1 MLSKIRRVLFSPG
14 ILILASFLVI
24 IAAGYALLSLP
35 MMGGAG
41 FDKVDLWFTA
51 TSATCVT
58 GLSLIP
64 FSSFSFWGKC
74 VILFLIQIG
83 GLGLMTLSF
92 SVLSLF
98 LNFGIADRV
107 TASKILDFE
116 YWGRIRN
123 FLTMIIGVTLI
134 FEVVGA
140 FLLYPLMIRYFPQT
154 DALFNAIFYAVSAF
168 CNSGI
173 APHPEGVML
182 FVHDK
187 AVLLII
193 GFLVFA
199 GSAGFFVWQ
208 DLFSWLKRV
217 LPSPYRRPAIPLISL
232 HTYVV
237 FATSVV
243 LVGSA
248 AWLFLAFEWNAAFAQ
263 YSFLD
268 KCVNG
273 FFNALALR
281 SSGFSTIDYALTS
294 APVKFLVIFLMLI
307 GGNPV
312 STASGIKTTTFVIL
326 LATILAAVKARS
338 SVEIHNRTIYQDQ
351 IYKALVI
358 LGLSLMWLIIS
369 FFVLLLIEGSRFDV
383 FNLFFE
389 NVSAF
394 STCGLSVGIVSQ
406 LSAAGKIVIMVNMIV
421 GRVGILT
428 VLLALAQHRSL
439 RNYSYP
445 HERLLIG

>member
-1 MLSKIRRVLFSPG
+1 MLSKIRRVILSPG
-14 ILILASFLVI
+14 ILILLSFLVI
-24 IAAGYALLSLP
+24 ICSGYGLLSLP
-35 MMGGAG
+35 IMRTVPCDG
-41 FDKVDLWFTA
+41 VDLWFTA

-74 VILFLIQIG
+74 VILVLIQIG

-116 YWGRIRN
+116 YWGRIKN
-123 FLTMIIGVTLI
+123 FLSMIVCVTLLFEIIGALV
-134 FEVVGA
+134 
-140 FLLYPLMIRYFPQT
+140 LYPILKHYFPHVEAALY
-154 DALFNAIFYAVSAF
+154 ALFYSVSAF
-168 CNSGI
+168 CNAGI
-173 APHPEGVML
+173 SPNEGGILL
-182 FVHDK
+182 FVHDTMFLSVV
-187 AVLLII
+187 A
-193 GFLVFA
+193 GLVFA

-217 LPSPYRRPAIPLISL
+217 VTSPARRPAVPVLSL

-237 FATSVV
+237 FVSSAV
-243 LVGSA
+243 LIGVA
-248 AWLFLAFEWNAAFAQ
+248 AFLFFWFEWSGAFGKLT
-263 YSFLD
+263 FVE
-268 KCVNG
+268 KCVNC
-273 FFNALALR
+273 FFNATALR
-281 SSGFSTIDYALTS
+281 SSGFSTIDYIHTS
-294 APVKFLVIFLMLI
+294 APVKFIVMLLMLI

-326 LATILAAVKARS
+326 LATIVAAVKVRNA
-338 SVEIHNRTIYQDQ
+338 VEINNRTIYQDQ

-358 LGLSLMWLIIS
+358 FGLSMLWIIIS
-369 FFVLLLIEGSRFDV
+369 FFVLLMIEGSRFDI

-389 NVSAF
+389 SVSAF
-394 STCGLSVGIVSQ
+394 STCGLSVGVVSL
-406 LSAAGKIVIMVNMIV
+406 LSPAGKCVLMVNMIV

-428 VLLALAQHRSL
+428 VLLALSQHRTL

>member
-1 MLSKIRRVLFSPG
+1 MSPG
-14 ILILASFLVI
+14 ILILISFLVI
-24 IAAGYALLSLP
+24 ICAGHALLRLP
-35 MMGGAG
+35 MMQTAHCEG
-41 FDKVDLWFTA
+41 VDLWFTA

-74 VILFLIQIG
+74 VILALIQIG

-123 FLTMIIGVTLI
+123 FLGMIACVTLV
-134 FEVVGA
+134 FELVGA
-140 FLLYPLMIRYFPQT
+140 LVLYPLLKPYFPQF
-154 DALFNAIFYAVSAF
+154 DAAFYAVFYAVSAF
-168 CNSGI
+168 CNAGI
-173 APHPEGVML
+173 APNEGGILM
-182 FVHDK
+182 FVHDSMFLWTI
-187 AVLLII
+187 A
-193 GFLVFA
+193 GLVFA

-208 DLFSWLKRV
+208 DLFSWFKRV
-217 LPSPYRRPAIPLISL
+217 VTSPSRRPAVPVLSL

-237 FATSVV
+237 FVASAV
-243 LVGSA
+243 LIGVA
-248 AWLFLAFEWNAAFAQ
+248 ACLFFWFEWNGAFGKL
-263 YSFLD
+263 SFVD
-268 KCVNG
+268 KCVNCL
-273 FFNALALR
+273 FNATALR

-294 APVKFLVIFLMLI
+294 APVKFIVMILMLI

-326 LATILAAVKARS
+326 LATIVAAVKARTA
-338 SVEIHNRTIYQDQ
+338 VEINNRTIYQDQ
-351 IYKALVI
+351 IYKSLVI
-358 LGLSLMWLIIS
+358 LGLSMMWVVVS
-369 FFVLLLIEGSRFDV
+369 FFVLLMIEGSRFDI

-389 NVSAF
+389 SISAF
-394 STCGLSVGIVSQ
+394 STCGLSVGIVSL
-406 LSAAGKIVIMVNMIV
+406 LSPAGKCVLMVNMIV

-428 VLLALAQHRSL
+428 VLLALSQHRTL

>member
-1 MLSKIRRVLFSPG
+1 MVSKIRRALLSPG

-24 IAAGYALLSLP
+24 IGIGYMLLSLP
-35 MMGGAG
+35 MMHA
-41 FDKVDLWFTA
+41 KPSSTVDLWFTA

-74 VILFLIQIG
+74 VILGLVQIG

-123 FLTMIIGVTLI
+123 FLGMIVRVTLL
-134 FEVVGA
+134 FEVVGV
-140 FLLYPLMIRYFPQT
+140 LVLYPMLRHYFPQ
-154 DALFNAIFYAVSAF
+154 AEAAFYAVFYAVSAF
-168 CNSGI
+168 CNAGI
-173 APHPEGVML
+173 APNDGGIL
-182 FVHDK
+182 FFAQNGLFLMVI
-187 AVLLII
+187 AA
-193 GFLVFA
+193 LVFA

-208 DLFSWLKRV
+208 DLFSWFKRV
-217 LPSPYRRPAIPLISL
+217 VLSPMRRPAVPVLSL
-232 HTYVV
+232 HTYIV
-237 FATSVV
+237 FVSSAV
-243 LVGSA
+243 LIGA
-248 AWLFLAFEWNAAFAQ
+248 AALLFFWFEWNVAFSK
-263 YSFLD
+263 YSFVN
-268 KCVNG
+268 KCINCL
-273 FFNALALR
+273 FNATALR
-281 SSGFSTIDYALTS
+281 SSGFSTIDYAVTS
-294 APVKFLVIFLMLI
+294 APVKFIVMLLMLI

-326 LATILAAVKARS
+326 LATIVAAVKARGA
-338 SVEIHNRTIYQDQ
+338 VEIHKRTIYQDQ

-358 LGLSLMWLIIS
+358 FGLSMLWIVVS
-369 FFVLLLIEGSRFDV
+369 FFVLLMIEGSRFDI

-389 NVSAF
+389 SVSAF
-394 STCGLSVGIVSQ
+394 STCGLSVGIVSL
-406 LSAAGKIVIMVNMIV
+406 LSPAGKCVLMVNMIV

-428 VLLALAQHRSL
+428 VLLALAQHRTL

>member
-1 MLSKIRRVLFSPG
+1 MVSKIRRALLSPG
-14 ILILASFLVI
+14 ILILTSFLVI
-24 IAAGYALLSLP
+24 IGIGYMLLSLP
-35 MMGGAG
+35 MMHA
-41 FDKVDLWFTA
+41 KPSSAVDLWFTA

-74 VILFLIQIG
+74 VILGLVQIG

-123 FLTMIIGVTLI
+123 FLGMIVRVTLL
-134 FEVVGA
+134 FEVVGV
-140 FLLYPLMIRYFPQT
+140 LVLYPLLRHYFPQVE
-154 DALFNAIFYAVSAF
+154 AAFYAVFYAVSAF
-168 CNSGI
+168 CNAGI
-173 APHPEGVML
+173 APNDGGIL
-182 FVHDK
+182 FFAQDG
-187 AVLLII
+187 LFLMII
-193 GFLVFA
+193 ASLVFA

-208 DLFSWLKRV
+208 DVFAWFKRV
-217 LPSPYRRPAIPLISL
+217 VISPVRRPAVPVLSL

-237 FATSVV
+237 FVASAV
-243 LVGSA
+243 LIGLA
-248 AWLFLAFEWNAAFAQ
+248 ALLFFWFEWNLAFSN
-263 YSFLD
+263 YSFVN
-268 KCVNG
+268 KCINCL
-273 FFNALALR
+273 FNATALR
-281 SSGFSTIDYALTS
+281 SSGFSTIDYAVTS
-294 APVKFLVIFLMLI
+294 APVKFIVMLLMLV

-312 STASGIKTTTFVIL
+312 STASGIKTTTLVIL
-326 LATILAAVKARS
+326 LATIIAAVKARNA
-338 SVEIHNRTIYQDQ
+338 VEINNRTIYQDQ

-358 LGLSLMWLIIS
+358 LGLSMLWIVVS
-369 FFVLLLIEGSRFDV
+369 FFVLLMIEGSRFDV

-389 NVSAF
+389 SVSAF
-394 STCGLSVGIVSQ
+394 STCGLSVGIVPL
-406 LSAAGKIVIMVNMIV
+406 LSSAGKCVLMVNMIV

-428 VLLALAQHRSL
+428 VLLALAQHRTL